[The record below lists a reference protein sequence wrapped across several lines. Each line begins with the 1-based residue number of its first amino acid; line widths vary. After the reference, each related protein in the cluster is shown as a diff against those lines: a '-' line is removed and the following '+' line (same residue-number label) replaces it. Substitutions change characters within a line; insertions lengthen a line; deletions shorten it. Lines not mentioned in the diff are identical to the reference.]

1 MENYRVENPEIFYT
15 KRGLTEVATV
25 IDSNTGEVVETI
37 ELVPNLTRA
46 TVSSH
51 TLRRSS
57 NFGGVTLQLSVNIE
71 LYSNGSF
78 RQINSVQG
86 HYLGITSSF
95 TSTYIEGQNVNV
107 WSAQGYP
114 TQSIKYAYNGT
125 LATSIN
131 ASLTAQYS
139 AKFASGGF
147 AFSGTVSGTSYYRRA
162 FSENGTLSVN

>member
-1 MENYRVENPEIFYT
+1 MKKVIIAIFSCLVFLGFPVAVSADINGELVVPFNEITFTVENYRVENPEIFYT

-46 TVSSH
+46 TVRSH

-78 RQINSVQG
+78 RQINSV
-86 HYLGITSSF
+86 
-95 TSTYIEGQNVNV
+95 
-107 WSAQGYP
+107 
-114 TQSIKYAYNGT
+114 
-125 LATSIN
+125 
-131 ASLTAQYS
+131 
-139 AKFASGGF
+139 
-147 AFSGTVSGTSYYRRA
+147 
-162 FSENGTLSVN
+162 